1 MAVKQGF
8 RYHWNRFVRLR
19 PVCQRMPAISLSDGV
34 PLTGK
39 IGQKRA
45 RRPGEYAESRAKMR
59 ARCSSQ
65 CIRRITLQVV
75 GCVTLSP
82 AERACVASTTTT
94 TSSLTFRFCV
104 FSGKSRWAINR
115 LSGMRVDR
123 PRGERE
129 DHCGH

>member
-45 RRPGEYAESRAKMR
+45 RRPGEYA
-59 ARCSSQ
+59 
-65 CIRRITLQVV
+65 
-75 GCVTLSP
+75 
-82 AERACVASTTTT
+82 
-94 TSSLTFRFCV
+94 